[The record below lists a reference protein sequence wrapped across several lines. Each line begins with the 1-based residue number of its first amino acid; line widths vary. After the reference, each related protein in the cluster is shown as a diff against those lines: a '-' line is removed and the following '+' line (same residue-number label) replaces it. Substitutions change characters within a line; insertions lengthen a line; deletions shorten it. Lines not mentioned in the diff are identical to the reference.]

1 MKLVVIEGVGKQD
14 TIKKYLGSDYEV
26 FATKGHV
33 RDLPTKSIA
42 IDVNNNFEPK
52 YEIMTDK
59 QDVIK
64 ALKTKAKK
72 ADVIY
77 LATDPDRE
85 GEAISWHVAYILG
98 IDKDAKVRVTFNEI
112 TKNAIHEGMEHP
124 RIIDQKL
131 VDAQQA
137 RRVLD
142 RLVGYKI
149 SPILCKKI
157 KSNLSAGRVQSVAL
171 KLIVDREREIQ
182 NFVPEEYWKLD
193 AILEKPNTKPQFSS
207 TFITIKGKKFK
218 IKNKAQVDNILEH
231 IKGQDFVVTNIKKSV
246 SKSHAPA
253 PFITSTMQKDAGNKL
268 GMTLAKVTS
277 CAQTLYE
284 GVDIKGEG
292 KVALVTYIRTDSVR
306 VADSARKSA
315 REFIKEKY
323 GAEYVPAKPNIYK
336 TKGEAQDAHEAIRP
350 ISLERTPEKVKP
362 YLNNDLYRLYKLIY
376 ERFLASQ
383 MAEAE
388 YNSVTCDISCL
399 ECGFRTTG
407 KTPKFLGYTAVY
419 SEYKEKDENEE
430 KDAKLPP
437 LEVGDK
443 LSLVEFK
450 PEQKFTK
457 APPRYTEA
465 SLVDAM
471 EEKNI
476 GRPATYAP
484 TITILS
490 TRKYVQKDG
499 KFLVPT
505 DLAMIVND
513 TLQKYFDKIISVDFT
528 AQMEDNLDAIADGKV
543 QWQQVVQEFYL
554 NFLPQLRNANSD
566 KSYID
571 KSQIAPVV
579 VSDVKCDKCG
589 AYMIEKTGKYG
600 KFLACPNYPKCKNI
614 VNINKDGK
622 AEIKVAT
629 CPNCGKGVFERH
641 SKKGATFYACEDKD
655 CKFMSWDRPT
665 DEKCP
670 NCGSFLVV
678 KETKSNVSHKCS
690 NPECDYVKVVEQKE
704 TTDEN
709 S

>member
-629 CPNCGKGVFERH
+629 
-641 SKKGATFYACEDKD
+641 
-655 CKFMSWDRPT
+655 
-665 DEKCP
+665 
-670 NCGSFLVV
+670 
-678 KETKSNVSHKCS
+678 
-690 NPECDYVKVVEQKE
+690 
-704 TTDEN
+704 
-709 S
+709 